1 MIRFLI
7 QIVVFLASAAIG
19 LLVAATFVDGV
30 TVKAIGFITAV
41 AIYSVIQAVISP
53 FLMKMAA
60 RNAAAFLGG
69 IGLLATFVALVATNL
84 LTDGLTISGG
94 VTTWISTTLIVWLV
108 TAIASVTL
116 PFILVKTGV
125 QAARERRN

>member
-1 MIRFLI
+1 MMRFLI

-19 LLVAATFVDGV
+19 ILVAATLVDGV
-30 TVKAIGFITAV
+30 SVRPVGFITAV

>member
-69 IGLLATFVALVATNL
+69 IGLLATFVALVGGRIDPVAPL
-84 LTDGLTISGG
+84 DGG
-94 VTTWISTTLIVWLV
+94 LV
-108 TAIASVTL
+108 TVSGDAELGRAVATHLAFVI
-116 PFILVKTGV
+116 
-125 QAARERRN
+125 